1 LQVDMPM
8 RFHSIL
14 LALCLTVPAMANAQ
28 TQDYTVESIEDG
40 DTITIINLDGESR
53 RIQLSGIDAP
63 EDTENAKLKLDIR
76 KKGLPKEALL
86 EIGEQATSFLKS
98 QVAAGQKVTLQ
109 GDLSQRDKY
118 GRIPAIVFNNKGDS
132 LNLLMVKEGYAI
144 LLTRYPLE
152 EKFKAALGEAQQHAR
167 SSNSGLWES
176 HPEIM
181 AKWSGMKK

>member
-1 LQVDMPM
+1 MKY
-8 RFHSIL
+8 HSVL
-14 LALCLTVPAMANAQ
+14 LALCLTIPAMANAQ
-28 TQDYTVESIEDG
+28 TQNYTVENIEDG
-40 DTITIINLDGESR
+40 DTITIINLDGVSE

-76 KKGLPKEALL
+76 KKGLSKDALL
-86 EIGEQATSFLKS
+86 EIGEQATKFLKS
-98 QVAAGQKVTLQ
+98 EVAAGQKVTLQ

-118 GRIPAIVFNNKGDS
+118 GRIPAIVINDKGDS

-152 EKFKAALGEAQQHAR
+152 EKFKAAIEEAQQHAR
-167 SSNSGLWES
+167 SSNNGLWKS

-181 AKWSGMKK
+181 AKWSGL